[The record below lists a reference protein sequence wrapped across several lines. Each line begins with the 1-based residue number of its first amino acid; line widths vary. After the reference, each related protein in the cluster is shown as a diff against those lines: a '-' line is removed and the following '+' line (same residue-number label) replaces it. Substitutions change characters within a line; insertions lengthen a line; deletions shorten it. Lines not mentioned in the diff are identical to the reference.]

1 MNTNKPAAP
10 PTDPAAE
17 VVPLVEDEF
26 RVDTREVVTGRVR
39 LRTVTDTAE
48 ELVRQELQ
56 GTRADVERVLAN
68 RVLAD
73 GEALPSPRTEGNV
86 VIVPVVE
93 EMLVVEKRLVLKEEV
108 RITLYDTKEIAEVP
122 VTVRKQR
129 AVVERIDMDDAPKA
143 TAEPEV

>member
-56 GTRADVERVLAN
+56 GTRADVERVPAN

-108 RITLYDTKEIAEVP
+108 RITLHDTKEIAEVP